1 MDGEG
6 DILDPSDVTRARG
19 IARSAHAQMGLH
31 LFSQDPLSNVA
42 SIRTTTMGPT
52 GGGHEVYISRQSRTL
67 QNTLNVYRNFV
78 VSGGALFFFF
88 KLQSVSSSNFSL
100 SLSLSL
106 LGDR

>member
-1 MDGEG
+1 MGGLAMDGEG

-78 VSGGALFFFF
+78 VSGGALFFF
-88 KLQSVSSSNFSL
+88 
-100 SLSLSL
+100 
-106 LGDR
+106 